1 MDTVVKNVNIIRASA
16 LDYQEFVGFLEE
28 TESEYYEIIYHT
40 NVSCSSKGS
49 VL

>member
-1 MDTVVKNVNIIRASA
+1 
-16 LDYQEFVGFLEE
+16 LEE

-49 VL
+49 VLWRFIERYHIISVWRGKGV